1 MFPALRG
8 LAFADDGNI
17 IGRLSQAL
25 KLIAAAK
32 PVFKLDGNLDFNLGK
47 TMFLAKGTTARHVYQ
62 RAQFFLQNDPSLQ
75 GIAHDFTSNMFS
87 VEGIEILGTPLGTD
101 IYIKNYVQN
110 NCLKIINDAGKHD
123 PLTDG
128 FVHFQLIKFC
138 VNTRTQY
145 MSANITLPPQEHF

>member
-1 MFPALRG
+1 
-8 LAFADDGNI
+8 
-17 IGRLSQAL
+17 
-25 KLIAAAK
+25 
-32 PVFKLDGNLDFNLGK
+32 
-47 TMFLAKGTTARHVYQ
+47 MFLVKDTTTRHVFQ
-62 RAQFFLQNDPSLQ
+62 RSQFFLQNDPSLQ
-75 GIAHDFTSNMFS
+75 GITHDFTSNMFS
-87 VEGIEILGTPLGTD
+87 VEGIEILGTPLDTD

-110 NCLKIINDAGKHD
+110 NCLKIIKDVGKHD